1 MNPPLRLALCAV
13 LLFSSLW
20 TACADSGD
28 APPEPVPATP
38 DDPGSCQVDQDCPD
52 PGLFFCDTATSRC
65 LAACRT
71 QADCTAAKRGA
82 YRIESC
88 DTNPLG
94 CRCDGNRCVAALCS
108 SDAECAA
115 ASGQVCR
122 DGRCAPPPAADA
134 AVACQVTPDFVLG
147 REGTSARF
155 SVLAMDAAG
164 RPVVVPSGVMWTAA
178 DEAVRG
184 GGTGAEGT
192 FVLSVPTEG
201 VREAVRARVGK
212 ATCTAR
218 VTVLEA
224 TLAPGQ
230 LRTVVTDELTGRPVS
245 DAVVLVADALGAE
258 RARATTDANG
268 VATLEA
274 LSGAGSVS
282 VFHADFGY
290 LTVAHE
296 GAGGPTDL
304 ALPLRRNPTARYG
317 GYKGTF
323 RDMSTSLDMHAGLA
337 GLSSPDAVSDL
348 SASLLVGPS
357 RRVSYTSGGQAR
369 EATLPAG
376 AYVVLP
382 GTTLSATDV
391 SAQGLA
397 GVCDAVLA
405 GAASPEELMA
415 SGACG
420 TRTAWALGG
429 DIPLNAL
436 SPNVVTGGGVD
447 LGQVLAQTIPLLRT
461 FSSSVVRDVR
471 YPLKETPGAGTG
483 APDYRDMAHFAT
495 VDHEFKAE
503 RSMALGFLFALRVP
517 ELPTYPKSRG
527 SWMDSVAVLGAA
539 RVPGRGVVP
548 LGLGAATNTNPA
560 DPKTDT
566 QVGLPGPGL
575 VSVRMAP
582 THHGLEGSPYDL
594 IITAS
599 SSAAANDATMGA
611 ASSVLI
617 HRTLEKLPFDP
628 RGGAP
633 VAVTGPFLSV
643 PEGAR
648 YNYLREAA
656 GGLEGR
662 QLRFFGAPEVP
673 EGTVLR
679 AVFTNRAEHR
689 WVVLMDVARATTGV
703 RLPMPPDSLEDRTY
717 FGDVTGSRSP
727 LGMQALVV
735 SRTGTPTGTPVDLNG
750 LVDADGTDLGQLG
763 TLTVAFSTLDYGRP
777 LVEWVAPAE
786 DGLSVAYRSKVRVRV
801 RAFRVGSGITDD
813 GFVRLTFSG
822 GTGCEG
828 QTVRGDVADSQGSGE
843 VELQLPGGCSGTG
856 VGLTATLVDPE
867 GQPLNPPVTST
878 RTLTISPP

>member
-1 MNPPLRLALCAV
+1 MNSPLRLALCAV
-13 LLFSSLW
+13 LLCSSLW
-20 TACADSGD
+20 TACAASGD
-28 APPEPVPATP
+28 VPPDPVPPTP
-38 DDPGSCQVDQDCPD
+38 DVPGSCQVDQDCPD
-52 PGLFFCDTATSRC
+52 PGLFFCDTATSQC

-94 CRCDGNRCVAALCS
+94 CRCDGSRCVEALCS

-115 ASGQVCR
+115 SSGQVCR
-122 DGRCAPPPAADA
+122 NGRCAPPPAADT
-134 AVACQVTPDFVLG
+134 VVTCQVTPDFVLG

-155 SVLAMDAAG
+155 SVLAMNAAG
-164 RPVVVPSGVMWTAA
+164 QPVVVPAGATWTVL

-184 GGTGAEGT
+184 GGTGAEAS
-192 FVLSVPTEG
+192 FELSVPTVG
-201 VREAVRARVGK
+201 TREAVRARVGN

-218 VTVLEA
+218 VMVLEA
-224 TLAPGQ
+224 ALAPSQ
-230 LRTVVTDELTGRPVS
+230 MRAVVTDELTGRPVPG
-245 DAVVLVADALGAE
+245 AVVMAADALGAE
-258 RARATTDANG
+258 TARATTDANG
-268 VATLEA
+268 VATLAA
-274 LSGAGSVS
+274 LADAGSVS

-290 LTVAHE
+290 LTVAHA
-296 GAGGPTDL
+296 GAGGPMDL
-304 ALPLRRNPTARYG
+304 ALPLRRNPTERYG

-323 RDMSTSLDMHAGLA
+323 RNMSTSLDMHAGLA

-348 SASLLVGPS
+348 SASLLVGPT

-376 AYVVLP
+376 AYVVQP
-382 GTTLSATDV
+382 GTTLAATDV
-391 SAQGLA
+391 SAQGVA
-397 GVCDAVLA
+397 GVCDALLE
-405 GAASPEELMA
+405 GATSPEELMA
-415 SGACG
+415 EGACG

-436 SPNVVTGGGVD
+436 SPSVVTGGGVD

-471 YPLKETPGAGTG
+471 YRLKETPGAGTG
-483 APDYRDMAHFAT
+483 APDYGDQTHFAT
-495 VDHEFKAE
+495 MDHDFNAE
-503 RSMALGFLFALRVP
+503 RSMTLGFLFALRVP
-517 ELPTYPKSRG
+517 ALPKYRG
-527 SWMDSVAVLGAA
+527 AWMDSVAVLGAA

-560 DPKTDT
+560 DLNTDT
-566 QVGLPGPGL
+566 QVGLPAPGL

-599 SSAAANDATMGA
+599 SSAASNDATAGA

-628 RGGAP
+628 KGGSP
-633 VAVTGPFLSV
+633 VTVSGPFPTV

-656 GGLEGR
+656 AGLEGR
-662 QLRFFGAPEVP
+662 QLRFLGAPELP

-703 RLPMPPDSLEDRTY
+703 RLPLPPDSFEDRTY
-717 FGDVTGSRSP
+717 FGDLTGSRSP
-727 LGMQALVV
+727 FGMQALEV
-735 SRTGTPTGTPVDLNG
+735 SRTGTSEGEPLDLNG
-750 LVDADGTDLGQLG
+750 LVDADGVDLGRLG
-763 TLTVAFSTLDYGRP
+763 ALTVAFSTLDYGRP
-777 LVEWVAPAE
+777 LVGWVAPAE
-786 DGLSVAYRSKVRVRV
+786 DGQSVLHDSKVKVRVL
-801 RAFRVGSGITDD
+801 AFRVGSGITDD
-813 GFVRLTFSG
+813 GYVRLTFAG

-828 QTVRGDVADSQGSGE
+828 QTVRGDVVDSLGGGE
-843 VELQLPGGCSGTG
+843 VELTLPAGCSGTG
-856 VGLTATLVDPE
+856 VQLTATLVNPE
-867 GQPLNPPVTST
+867 GLPLNPPVTST
-878 RTLTISPP
+878 RTLTITP